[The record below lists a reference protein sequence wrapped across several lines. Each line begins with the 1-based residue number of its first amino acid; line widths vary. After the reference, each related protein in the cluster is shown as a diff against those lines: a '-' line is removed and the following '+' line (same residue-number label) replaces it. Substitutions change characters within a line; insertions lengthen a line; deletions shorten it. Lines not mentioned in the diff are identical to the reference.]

1 LPPAL
6 AITNFGFQKYSDL
19 SFLDDKEEEYEW
31 TVTFNAYWRYIMDPE
46 IEEASVMLWKLCFW
60 SSSDQVMSP
69 DLALDRVDD
78 AIISLW
84 WNREYSNVQSLWEL
98 QTLFTDIKSSY
109 NGMSN
114 YDKMIKLFEI
124 RRMMND
130 ANLCNK

>member
-1 LPPAL
+1 
-6 AITNFGFQKYSDL
+6 
-19 SFLDDKEEEYEW
+19 
-31 TVTFNAYWRYIMDPE
+31 MDPE

-69 DLALDRVDD
+69 DLALNSVDD
-78 AIISLW
+78 AITSLW